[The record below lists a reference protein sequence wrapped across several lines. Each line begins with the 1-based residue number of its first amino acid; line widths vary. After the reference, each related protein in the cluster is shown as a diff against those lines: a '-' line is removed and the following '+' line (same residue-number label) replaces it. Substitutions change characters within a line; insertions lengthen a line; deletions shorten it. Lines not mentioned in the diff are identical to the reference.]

1 MPLQKL
7 QFRPGV
13 NRETTSYSNE
23 GGWFDCDKVRFRFG
37 TPEKIGGWEKYS
49 GKSFLGTCRA
59 LKPFVALQGESYLG
73 VGTHLKYYINEGG
86 GYNDITPLRLTTV
99 AGDVTFAAVNGS
111 AYITV
116 TDSNHGANINDFVTF
131 SGAASL
137 GGAITAA
144 VLNQEYQINQ
154 IVNSSSY
161 KIIARDVASLN
172 DITID
177 GAYTPTPVLANGSD
191 TGNGGGSIVGKY
203 QITVGLDTT
212 VAGTGWGAGTWSRG
226 AWGSAANLTAVGDT
240 LRIWS
245 HDNFG
250 EDLIINVRNGGIY
263 YWDKSTSSAPF
274 QRAVALSDLAGADPT
289 TPTIAKQVMISDRDR
304 HVIVFGCDAQDNIG
318 VQDPL
323 LIRFSDQENPLVW
336 SAQATNTAGDLRI
349 GTGSEI
355 ITAIETRQQIL
366 VFTDK
371 SLHAMQYLGPPFT
384 FGISMLSENIT
395 IASPLAAIAV
405 DDMVMWMGEQEFYI
419 YSGQVQKLPCSVR
432 SYVFND
438 FNQDQAEK
446 VTAAVNSS
454 YSEIWWFYPSATVD
468 ANGLV
473 NQNID
478 RYVVYNY
485 QEQVWSYGTL
495 ARSAWIDR
503 GIGQYPI
510 AASLDGYL
518 YYHEFGNDDG
528 SVNPPA
534 GINAY
539 IESSQM
545 SMGAGDNFVLLSK
558 LIPDVTFDGSSSPS
572 PNVDFTL
579 QTRRFPG
586 SAYDQT
592 TVSDIIRSSTV
603 PVEQYTD
610 QVRLRMRGRSFAL
623 KIESDNTGVEWRLG
637 TPRVELRPDGR
648 R

>member
-86 GYNDITPLRLTTV
+86 GYNDITPIRETTA
-99 AGDVTFAAVNGS
+99 AGAVTFAAVNGS
-111 AYITV
+111 STLTI
-116 TDSNHGANINDFVTF
+116 TDSNHGASQNDFVTF

-137 GGAITAA
+137 GGVITAA
-144 VLNQEYQINQ
+144 VLNQEYQISR
-154 IVNSSSY
+154 IVSTNAFEVV
-161 KIIARDVASLN
+161 AREVASLN

-177 GAYTPTPVLANGSD
+177 GQYTPTPVVANGSD

-212 VAGTGWGAGTWSRG
+212 VAGAGWGAGTWSRG
-226 AWGSAANLTAVGDT
+226 TWGSAANLTAVGDT

-355 ITAIETRQQIL
+355 ITAVETRQQIL

-454 YSEIWWFYPSATVD
+454 YSEIWWFYPSATVT
-468 ANGLV
+468 NGLM

-478 RYVVYNY
+478 KYVVYNY
-485 QEQVWSYGTL
+485 QEKVWYYGNL

-534 GINAY
+534 GINSY

-545 SMGAGDNFVLLSK
+545 SLGAGDNFVLLSK

-572 PNVDFTL
+572 PNVDFTF

-603 PVEQYTD
+603 PVEQFTD

-623 KIESDNTGVEWRLG
+623 KIQSDNTGVEWRLG

>member
-13 NRETTSYSNE
+13 NRETTSYTNE

-59 LKPFVALQGESYLG
+59 LHSFVALQGESYLG

-86 GYNDITPLRLTTV
+86 GYNDITPLRETTA
-99 AGDVTFAAVNGS
+99 AGAVTFAAVNGS
-111 AYITV
+111 TTLTI
-116 TDSNHGANINDFVTF
+116 TDSNHGAKINDFVTF
-131 SGAASL
+131 SGAATL
-137 GGAITAA
+137 GGVITAA
-144 VLNQEYQINQ
+144 RLNQEYQINQ

-161 KIIARDVASLN
+161 KIIAREVATLN

-177 GAYTPTPVLANGSD
+177 GVYTPTPIAANGSD

-203 QITVGLDTT
+203 QVQTGLDTT

-226 AWGSAANLTAVGDT
+226 TWGSAANLTAVGDT

-274 QRAVALSDLAGADPT
+274 QRAVQLSDIAGADST

-304 HVIVFGCDAQDNIG
+304 HVIVFGCDAQNNIG

-323 LIRFSDQENPLVW
+323 LIRFSDQESPLIW

-355 ITAIETRQQIL
+355 ITALETRQQIL

-395 IASPLAAIAV
+395 IASPLSAIAV
-405 DDMVMWMGEQEFYI
+405 DDMVFWMGEQEFYM

-432 SYVFND
+432 AYVFDD

-446 VTAAVNSS
+446 VTASVNSS
-454 YSEIWWFYPSATVD
+454 YSEIWWFYPSATVT
-468 ANGLV
+468 NGLM

-478 RYVVYNY
+478 KYVVYNY
-485 QEQVWSYGTL
+485 QEKVWYYGNLPRT
-495 ARSAWIDR
+495 AWIDR

-510 AASLDGYL
+510 AASIDGYL
-518 YYHEFGNDDG
+518 YYHEFGTDDG

-534 GINAY
+534 GISSY

-545 SMGAGDNFVLLSK
+545 SIGAGDNFVLLSK
-558 LIPDVTFDGSSSPS
+558 LIPDVTFAGSTSPS

-579 QTRRFPG
+579 ETRRFPG
-586 SAYDQT
+586 ADYDQT
-592 TVSDIIRSSTV
+592 KVSNIVRSSTI

-610 QVRLRMRGRSFAL
+610 QVRIRMRGRSFAL
-623 KIESDNTGVEWRLG
+623 KIESANTGVEWRLG

>member
-13 NRETTSYSNE
+13 NRETTSYTNE

-59 LKPFVALQGESYLG
+59 LHPFVALAGENYLG

-86 GYNDITPLRLTTV
+86 GYNDITPIRATTS
-99 AGDVTFAAVNGS
+99 AGDVTFAATNGS
-111 AYITV
+111 STLTV
-116 TDSNHGANINDFVTF
+116 TDGAHGALAGDFVTF
-131 SGAASL
+131 SGATSL
-137 GGAITAA
+137 GGNITAA
-144 VLNQEYQINQ
+144 VLNQEYQIDRVPNDDTYE
-154 IVNSSSY
+154 IV
-161 KIIARDVASLN
+161 AREVASLN
-172 DITID
+172 DITIN

-191 TGNGGGSIVGKY
+191 TGNGGSSIVGEY
-203 QITVGLDTT
+203 QIQRGLDTT
-212 VAGTGWGAGTWSRG
+212 VAGAGWGAGTWSRG
-226 AWGSAANLTAVGDT
+226 AWGSAASLTAVGDI

-250 EDLIINVRNGGIY
+250 EDLIINVRDGGIY

-274 QRAVALSDLAGADPT
+274 QRAVELSALAGADAT

-336 SAQATNTAGDLRI
+336 SAEATNTAGDLRI

-355 ITAIETRQQIL
+355 ITALETRQQIL

-384 FGISMLSENIT
+384 FGISMISENIT
-395 IASPLAAIAV
+395 IASPLSAIAV

-419 YSGQVQKLPCSVR
+419 YSGQVQRLPCSVR
-432 SYVFND
+432 AYVFND

-454 YSEIWWFYPSATVD
+454 FSEIWWFYPSAGSDT
-468 ANGLV
+468 
-473 NQNID
+473 ID
-478 RYVVYNY
+478 KYVVYNY
-485 QEQVWSYGTL
+485 QEQVWYYGNMT
-495 ARSAWIDR
+495 RTAWIDR
-503 GIGQYPI
+503 GIGQYPV
-510 AASLDGYL
+510 AASTDGYL
-518 YYHEFGNDDG
+518 YYHEFGTDDG

-534 GINAY
+534 AISSY

-545 SMGAGDNFVLLSK
+545 SIGAGDNFVFLSK
-558 LIPDVTFDGSSSPS
+558 LIPDVTFDGSTSPS

-579 QTRRFPG
+579 ETRRFPG
-586 SAYDQT
+586 ADYNQT
-592 TVSDIIRSSTV
+592 TSSNVIRSSTV
-603 PVEQYTD
+603 PVEQFTD

>member
-13 NRETTSYSNE
+13 NRETTSYTNE

-59 LKPFVALQGESYLG
+59 LHSFVALQGESYLG

-86 GYNDITPLRLTTV
+86 GYNDITPLRETTA
-99 AGDVTFAAVNGS
+99 AGAVTFAAVNGS
-111 AYITV
+111 TTLTI
-116 TDSNHGANINDFVTF
+116 TDSNHGAKINDFVTF
-131 SGAASL
+131 SGAATL
-137 GGAITAA
+137 GGVITAA
-144 VLNQEYQINQ
+144 RLNQEYQINQ

-177 GAYTPTPVLANGSD
+177 GVYTPTPIAANGSD

-203 QITVGLDTT
+203 QVQTGLDTT

-226 AWGSAANLTAVGDT
+226 TWGSAANLTAVGDT

-274 QRAVALSDLAGADPT
+274 QRAVQLSDIAGADST

-304 HVIVFGCDAQDNIG
+304 HVIVFGCDAQNNIG

-323 LIRFSDQENPLVW
+323 LIRFSDQESPLIW

-355 ITAIETRQQIL
+355 ITALETRQQIL

-395 IASPLAAIAV
+395 IASPLSAIAV
-405 DDMVMWMGEQEFYI
+405 DDMVFWMGEQEFYM

-432 SYVFND
+432 AYVFDD

-446 VTAAVNSS
+446 VTASVNSS
-454 YSEIWWFYPSATVD
+454 YSEIWWFYPSATVT
-468 ANGLV
+468 NGLM

-478 RYVVYNY
+478 KYVVYNY
-485 QEQVWSYGTL
+485 QEKVWYYGNLPRT
-495 ARSAWIDR
+495 AWIDR

-510 AASLDGYL
+510 AASIDGYL
-518 YYHEFGNDDG
+518 YYHEFGTDDG

-534 GINAY
+534 GISSY

-545 SMGAGDNFVLLSK
+545 SIGAGDNFVLLSK
-558 LIPDVTFDGSSSPS
+558 LIPDVTFAGSTSPS

-579 QTRRFPG
+579 ETRRFPG
-586 SAYDQT
+586 AEYDQT
-592 TVSDIIRSSTV
+592 KVSNIVRSSTI

-610 QVRLRMRGRSFAL
+610 QVRIRMRGRSFAL
-623 KIESDNTGVEWRLG
+623 KIESANTGVEWRLG

>member
-13 NRETTSYSNE
+13 NRETTSYTNE

-59 LKPFVALQGESYLG
+59 LHSFVALQGESYLG

-86 GYNDITPLRLTTV
+86 GYNDITPLRETTA
-99 AGDVTFAAVNGS
+99 AGAVTFAAVNGS
-111 AYITV
+111 AYLTI
-116 TDSNHGANINDFVTF
+116 TDSNHGAKINDFVTF
-131 SGAASL
+131 SGAATL
-137 GGAITAA
+137 GGVITAA
-144 VLNQEYQINQ
+144 RLNQEYQINQ

-161 KIIARDVASLN
+161 KIIAREVATLN

-177 GAYTPTPVLANGSD
+177 GVYTPTPIAANGSD

-203 QITVGLDTT
+203 QVQTGLDTT

-226 AWGSAANLTAVGDT
+226 TWGSAANLTAVGDT

-274 QRAVALSDLAGADPT
+274 QRAVQLSDIAGADST

-304 HVIVFGCDAQDNIG
+304 HVIVFGCDAQNNIG

-323 LIRFSDQENPLVW
+323 LIRFSDQESPLIW

-355 ITAIETRQQIL
+355 ITALETRQQIL

-395 IASPLAAIAV
+395 IASPLSAIAV
-405 DDMVMWMGEQEFYI
+405 DDMVFWMGEQEFYM

-432 SYVFND
+432 AYVFDD

-446 VTAAVNSS
+446 VTASVNSS
-454 YSEIWWFYPSATVD
+454 YSEIWWFYPSATVT
-468 ANGLV
+468 NGLI

-478 RYVVYNY
+478 KYVVYNY
-485 QEQVWSYGTL
+485 QEKVWYYGNLPRT
-495 ARSAWIDR
+495 AWIDR

-510 AASLDGYL
+510 AASIDGYL
-518 YYHEFGNDDG
+518 YYHEFGTDDG

-534 GINAY
+534 GISSY

-545 SMGAGDNFVLLSK
+545 SIGAGDNFVLLSK
-558 LIPDVTFDGSSSPS
+558 LIPDVTFAGSTSPS

-579 QTRRFPG
+579 ETRRFPG
-586 SAYDQT
+586 ADYDQT
-592 TVSDIIRSSTV
+592 KVSNIVRSSTI

-610 QVRLRMRGRSFAL
+610 QVRIRMRGRSFAL
-623 KIESDNTGVEWRLG
+623 KIESANTGVEWRLG

>member
-13 NRETTSYSNE
+13 NRETTSYTNE

-59 LKPFVALQGESYLG
+59 LHSFVALQGESYLG

-86 GYNDITPLRLTTV
+86 GYNDITPLRETTA
-99 AGDVTFAAVNGS
+99 AGAVTFAAVNGS
-111 AYITV
+111 TTLTI
-116 TDSNHGANINDFVTF
+116 TDSNHGAKINDFVTF
-131 SGAASL
+131 SGAATL
-137 GGAITAA
+137 GGVITAA
-144 VLNQEYQINQ
+144 RLNQEYQINQ

-177 GAYTPTPVLANGSD
+177 GVYTPTPIAANGSD

-203 QITVGLDTT
+203 QVQTGLDTT

-226 AWGSAANLTAVGDT
+226 TWGSAANLTAVGDT

-274 QRAVALSDLAGADPT
+274 QRAVQLSDIAGADST

-304 HVIVFGCDAQDNIG
+304 HVIVFGCDAQNNIG

-323 LIRFSDQENPLVW
+323 LIRFSDQESPLIW

-355 ITAIETRQQIL
+355 ITALETRQQIL

-395 IASPLAAIAV
+395 IASPLSAIAV
-405 DDMVMWMGEQEFYI
+405 DDMVFWMGEQEFYM

-432 SYVFND
+432 AYVFDD

-446 VTAAVNSS
+446 VTASVNSS
-454 YSEIWWFYPSATVD
+454 YSEIWWFYPSATVT
-468 ANGLV
+468 NGLM

-478 RYVVYNY
+478 KYVVYNY
-485 QEQVWSYGTL
+485 QEKVWYYGNLPRT
-495 ARSAWIDR
+495 AWIDR

-510 AASLDGYL
+510 AASIDGYL
-518 YYHEFGNDDG
+518 YYHEFGTDDG

-534 GINAY
+534 GISSY

-545 SMGAGDNFVLLSK
+545 SIGAGDNFVLLSK
-558 LIPDVTFDGSSSPS
+558 LIPDVTFAGSTSPS

-579 QTRRFPG
+579 ETRRFPG
-586 SAYDQT
+586 TDYDQT
-592 TVSDIIRSSTV
+592 KVSNIVRSSTI

-610 QVRLRMRGRSFAL
+610 QVRIRMRGRSFAL
-623 KIESDNTGVEWRLG
+623 KIESANTGVEWRLG

>member
-49 GKSFLGTCRA
+49 GQSFLGTCRA

-73 VGTHLKYYINEGG
+73 VGTHLKYYISEGG
-86 GYNDITPLRLTTV
+86 GYNDITPLRLTTA

-116 TDSNHGANINDFVTF
+116 TDSNHGAQINDFVTF

-144 VLNQEYQINQ
+144 VLNQEYQVNQ

-226 AWGSAANLTAVGDT
+226 TWGSAANLTAVGDT

-304 HVIVFGCDAQDNIG
+304 HVIVFGCDAQNNIG

>member
-13 NRETTSYSNE
+13 NRETTSYTNE

-59 LKPFVALQGESYLG
+59 IKPFVALDGASYLG
-73 VGTHLKYYINEGG
+73 LGTHLKYYINEGG
-86 GYNDITPLRLTTV
+86 AYNDITPIRSTTS
-99 AGDVTFAAVNGS
+99 AGDVTFAATNGS
-111 AYITV
+111 STLTV
-116 TDSNHGANINDFVTF
+116 SDTNHGANENDFVTF
-131 SGAASL
+131 SGAATL
-137 GGAITAA
+137 GGVVTAA
-144 VLNQEYQINQ
+144 VLNQEYQITR
-154 IVNSSSY
+154 IVNANSY
-161 KIIARDVASLN
+161 ELVARAVATVN
-172 DITID
+172 DITVD
-177 GAYTPTPVLANGSD
+177 GTYTPTPVVANASD
-191 TGNGGGSIVGKY
+191 SGNGGGSIVGTY
-203 QITVGLDTT
+203 QIQSGLDTT
-212 VAGTGWGAGTWSRG
+212 VAGNGWGASTWSRG
-226 AWGSAANLTAVGDT
+226 TWGSGANLTAVGDI

-274 QRAVALSDLAGADPT
+274 APAVSLSDLAGADAT

-304 HVIVFGCDAQDNIG
+304 HVLVFGCDAQDNVG

-355 ITAIETRQQIL
+355 ITALETRQQIL

-384 FGISMLSENIT
+384 FGISMISENIT
-395 IASPLAAIAV
+395 IASPLAAVAV
-405 DDMVMWMGEQEFYI
+405 DDMVMWMGEEEFYL
-419 YSGQVQKLPCSVR
+419 YTGQVQKLPCSVR
-432 SYVFND
+432 AYVFND
-438 FNQDQAEK
+438 FNQSQSEK
-446 VTAAVNSS
+446 VTAAINSS
-454 YSEIWWFYPSATVD
+454 YSEVWWYYPSSGSD
-468 ANGLV
+468 
-473 NQNID
+473 NID
-478 RYVVYNY
+478 KYVVYNY
-485 QEQVWSYGTL
+485 QEQVWYYGNLSRT
-495 ARSAWIDR
+495 AWIDR
-503 GIGQYPI
+503 GIQDFPI

-518 YYHEFGNDDG
+518 YYHEFGQDDG

-534 GINAY
+534 AISSY

-558 LIPDVTFDGSSSPS
+558 LIPDVTFEGSSSPS

-579 QTRRFPG
+579 ETRRFPG
-586 SAYDQT
+586 TDYAQ
-592 TVSDIIRSSTV
+592 TVSSNVIRTSTV
-603 PVEQYTD
+603 PVEQFTD
-610 QVRLRMRGRSFAL
+610 QVRLRLRGRSFAL

>member
-13 NRETTSYSNE
+13 NRETTSYTNE

-59 LKPFVALQGESYLG
+59 LHPFVALAGESYLG

-86 GYNDITPLRLTTV
+86 GYNDITPIRATTS
-99 AGDVTFAAVNGS
+99 AGDVTFAATNGS
-111 AYITV
+111 STLTV
-116 TDSNHGANINDFVTF
+116 TDSNHGALAGDFVTF

-137 GGAITAA
+137 GGNITAD
-144 VLNQEYQINQ
+144 VLNQEYQISR
-154 IVNSSSY
+154 IVNTNSY
-161 KIIARDVASLN
+161 EVVAREVASLN

-177 GAYTPTPVLANGSD
+177 GAYTPTPVLANSSD
-191 TGNGGGSIVGKY
+191 TGNGGSSIVGAY
-203 QITVGLDTT
+203 QIQSGLDTT

-226 AWGSAANLTAVGDT
+226 AWGSAASLTAVGDI
-240 LRIWS
+240 LRVWS

-274 QRAVALSDLAGADPT
+274 ARAVELKDLAGADTT

-304 HVIVFGCDAQDNIG
+304 HVIVFGCDPQDDIG
-318 VQDPL
+318 TQDPL

-355 ITAIETRQQIL
+355 ITALETRQQIL
-366 VFTDK
+366 VFTDR

-384 FGISMLSENIT
+384 FGISMISENIT

-405 DDMVMWMGEQEFYI
+405 DDMVMWMGEEEFYI
-419 YSGQVQKLPCSVR
+419 YTGQVQKLPCSVR
-432 SYVFND
+432 AYVFND

-454 YSEIWWFYPSATVD
+454 YSEIWWFYPSADSDT
-468 ANGLV
+468 
-473 NQNID
+473 ID
-478 RYVVYNY
+478 KYVCYNY
-485 QEQVWSYGTL
+485 QEQVWYYGNLT
-495 ARSAWIDR
+495 RTAWIDR
-503 GIGQYPI
+503 GIQQYPI
-510 AASLDGYL
+510 AASTDGYL
-518 YYHEFGNDDG
+518 YYHEFGTDDG

-534 GINAY
+534 AISSY

-545 SMGAGDNFVLLSK
+545 SMGAGDNFVFLSK
-558 LIPDVTFDGSSSPS
+558 LIPDVTFDGSTSPS

-579 QTRRFPG
+579 ETRRFPG
-586 SAYDQT
+586 TDYNQ
-592 TVSDIIRSSTV
+592 TVSSNVIRSSTV
-603 PVEQYTD
+603 PVEQFTD

-623 KIESDNTGVEWRLG
+623 KIESDTTGVEWRLG